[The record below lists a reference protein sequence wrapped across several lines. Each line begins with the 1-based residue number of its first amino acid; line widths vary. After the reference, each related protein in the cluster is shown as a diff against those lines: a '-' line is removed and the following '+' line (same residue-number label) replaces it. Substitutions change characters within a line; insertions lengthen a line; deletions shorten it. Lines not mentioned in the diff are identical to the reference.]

1 MRVIYDYQI
10 FGAQVF
16 GGISRYFASLATHV
30 AASPGV
36 EAHVV
41 APVHRNEYLR
51 HAPAGIVH
59 GVYLPPLP
67 RTERLWL
74 HVNQAIF
81 PLAARARDPQVVHET
96 YYAAK
101 PTYGSA
107 IPRVVT
113 VFDMIHELWPDSFP
127 GSDETRE
134 TKRRAI
140 QRADHVICIS
150 ESTRRDLLRLIDLR
164 AERTSVVHLGFDAL
178 PTRASLPEIAGV
190 PYLLYVGVR
199 NRYKNFAGM
208 LRAFAG
214 SRHARDMRLVCFGGG
229 TFRPEELSDMHSLGI
244 SRDRV
249 VQVGGGDEVLGT
261 LYANAVAFVYPS
273 LYEGFGIPPLEAMGL
288 GCPVIASNTS
298 SIPEVVGDAAEYCE
312 PADATSIAAAIDR
325 VLGSAE
331 LRRDLVQKGRIRSSA
346 FSWGE
351 CASQT
356 VQIYKELS

>member
-16 GGISRYFASLATHV
+16 GGVSRYFASLATHV

-36 EAHVV
+36 EARVV

-51 HAPAGIVH
+51 HAPAGIVR

-81 PLAARARDPQVVHET
+81 PIVARALHPQVVHET
-96 YYAAK
+96 YYAAR
-101 PTYGSA
+101 PTYRGPN
-107 IPRVVT
+107 PRVVT

-134 TKRRAI
+134 AKRGAI

-150 ESTRRDLLRLIDLR
+150 ECTRRDLLRLIDLPP
-164 AERTSVVHLGFDAL
+164 ERTSVVHLGFDTLPSDAAL
-178 PTRASLPEIAGV
+178 PQVAGG

-199 NRYKNFAGM
+199 NRYKNFSGM
-208 LRAFAG
+208 LRAFAE
-214 SRHARDMRLVCFGGG
+214 SRCARDMRLVCFGGG
-229 TFRPEELSDMHSLGI
+229 SFRPEELEEMQSLGI

-249 VQVGGGDEVLGT
+249 VQVGGGDDVLGT
-261 LYANAVAFVYPS
+261 LYAKAAAFVYPS
-273 LYEGFGIPPLEAMGL
+273 LYEGFGIPPLEAMSM

-298 SIPEVVGDAAEYCE
+298 SIPEVAGDAAEYCD
-312 PADATSIAAAIDR
+312 PSDATSIAAAIDR
-325 VLGSAE
+325 VLGSSA
-331 LRRDLVQKGRIRSSA
+331 RRQDLVQKGRTRSRV
-346 FSWGE
+346 FSWAE